1 MKSLLVLAAL
11 AGVAHADRTIG
22 VLDVRV
28 EGVAAE
34 AKAKFSEGLEQQLA
48 ASPHAVM
55 SAAKMH
61 EAMASSAKFTD
72 GCITGPCLQEIR
84 AQTKADMVLLVAFT
98 GLGTTYGYVV
108 TLMRTDTGQVLS
120 QHADRCDVCTLNEAM
135 GKAQKATLELV
146 DKMPAQLPDDQAAAQ
161 AQVAAAILPYR
172 REAEVAR
179 RHPKKLGTGLVVAG
193 GIVTIAGIVALVVN
207 SGRTETAITAAGA
220 GLLVGGVTVLAF

>member
-1 MKSLLVLAAL
+1 MKSLVVLAAL
-11 AGVAHADRTIG
+11 AGIANADRTVG

-28 EGVAAE
+28 EGVAPE

-61 EAMASSAKFTD
+61 EAMAASAKFTD

-84 AQTKADMVLLVAFT
+84 AQTKADLVLLVAFT

-108 TLMRTDTGQVLS
+108 TLMRTDTGEVVS
-120 QHADRCDVCTLNEAM
+120 QHADRCDVCTVNEAM
-135 GKAQKATLELV
+135 GKAQKATVELV

-161 AQVAAAILPYR
+161 AQIAAAIAPFR
-172 REAEVAR
+172 REAERAH
-179 RHPKKLGTGLVVAG
+179 RHQKKVGTGLVVAG
-193 GIVTIAGIVALVVN
+193 ALVTVAGIVALIVN
-207 SGRTETAITAAGA
+207 SGKAETAITAAGA
-220 GLLVGGVTVLAF
+220 GVLAGGVTVLAF